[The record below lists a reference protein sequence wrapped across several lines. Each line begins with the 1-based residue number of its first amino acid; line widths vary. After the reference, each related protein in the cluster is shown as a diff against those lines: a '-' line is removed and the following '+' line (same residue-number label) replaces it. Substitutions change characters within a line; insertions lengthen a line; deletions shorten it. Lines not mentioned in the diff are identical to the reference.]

1 MSKGTRPRLSAVSQE
16 ELAQRHESIFGKKP
30 SKSPYVPPPLP
41 DELNVVGSFEK
52 LLGTTQLP
60 PGRT

>member
-1 MSKGTRPRLSAVSQE
+1 MSKGSRPRASTVSPQ

-30 SKSPYVPPPLP
+30 PKQPYVPPPLP
-41 DELNVVGSFEK
+41 DELNVMGSFEK
-52 LLGTTQLP
+52 QMGTKQLP

>member
-1 MSKGTRPRLSAVSQE
+1 MSKGSRPRASVVSPA
-16 ELAQRHESIFGKKP
+16 ELAQRHESIFGSKP
-30 SKSPYVPPPLP
+30 SRQPYVPPPLP
-41 DELNVVGSFEK
+41 DELNVMSSFEK